1 MSDADFAAWAAQ
13 WRPGAASLPPAPI
26 VPVAALNVALL
37 RGMRVI
43 VGLPGHGWR
52 GDLRADNLITQGA
65 HSVVPILVE
74 AEWYRAE
81 QEQMEVFASLVPA
94 ERVWVET
101 HGELASSPMPPAGDV
116 DAALTTLDVPPI
128 RIARNAREVPFLTGR
143 RVTVTSVDGV
153 ERGLRAVTE
162 PYTVGPDKVEVRIAR
177 EGEWYRWAANGKI
190 PATRAVDATDVW
202 VE

>member
-1 MSDADFAAWAAQ
+1 VSDADFAAWAAQ

-26 VPVAALNVALL
+26 VPVAALNVAVL
-37 RGMRVI
+37 RGARVI

-65 HSVVPILVE
+65 HSVVPVLVE

-81 QEQMEVFASLVPA
+81 LEQLEVFASLVPA

-101 HGELASSPMPPAGDV
+101 HGELAGGAIPAGDA
-116 DAALTTLDVPPI
+116 DLTLTTLDVPPI
-128 RIARNAREVPFLTGR
+128 RIARCAREVPFLTGR
-143 RVTVTSVDGV
+143 RVALTSIDGV
-153 ERGLRAVTE
+153 ERDLRAVTE
-162 PYTVGPDKVEVRIAR
+162 PYAAGPDRVEVRIAR

-190 PATRAVDATDVW
+190 PATRAVDATEVW

>member
-1 MSDADFAAWAAQ
+1 VSDADFAAWAAQ

-26 VPVAALNVALL
+26 VPVGALNVPSL

-43 VGLPGHGWR
+43 IGLPGHGWR
-52 GDLRADNLITQGA
+52 GDLRADNVLTQGA

-74 AEWYRAE
+74 SEWYRAE
-81 QEQMEVFASLVPA
+81 LEQIEVFASLVPA

-101 HGELASSPMPPAGDV
+101 HGDLAGQPTS
-116 DAALTTLDVPPI
+116 AAWQPDPTLTTLDVPPI
-128 RIARNAREVPFLTGR
+128 RISRNAREVPFLTGR
-143 RVTVTSVDGV
+143 RVSVTSIDGV
-153 ERGLRAVTE
+153 ERDLRAVTE
-162 PYTVGPDKVEVRIAR
+162 PYSAGSDRVEVRVAR

-190 PATRAVDATDVW
+190 PATRAIDVTEVW